1 MSATQVALPF
11 LASAI
16 TLSLGLYA
24 LHYRRRDG
32 GLPLAIFLFVLS
44 ICALANGLETVLAE
58 PQYKLWARHV
68 ATSVFWAYGVMVLWI
83 LLSIMPSRQRAGMA
97 RYFVLA
103 LPLGLAAVL
112 TWTNAWH
119 GWMWSQVSIAQ
130 SQLVK
135 QFTPP
140 GMALRWYALTLLAAI
155 VVLGFLNSRRLAPT
169 WRRHLRWLLFGAS
182 MPLWLA
188 VSKMALPTGHLV
200 QTFPTSIAFIPGA
213 VAILIAL
220 WQHQLLGFGTI
231 ARDHL
236 FNVLPDGLLVVDE
249 RCRVVDVNRTLHSL
263 LRLPRDIGDCRAK
276 HLLQRYPD
284 WYEAV
289 REQRDD
295 RTLIRIAGRDYEVTV
310 RTLDNKGRTHS
321 LSTVRDVTETQGLL
335 QRLEQQSQRDSLTGA
350 HNRRAMM
357 AFYDRMSVQN
367 ADAPVGMMVIDLD
380 DFKQVNDRF
389 GHQVGDDAL
398 ILAVRLIQGNL
409 RAGDL
414 FCRMGGE
421 EFVVVIS
428 GLTAATLLARAEAIR
443 ADLARNLVVA
453 DGYHVTASI
462 GLANSPVPVPFEAL
476 FRVADERLY
485 HSKHGG
491 KNRVSGAQTGIGP
504 VEADEGSQGVLGS
517 F

>member
-32 GLPLAIFLFVLS
+32 GLPLAVFLFVLS
-44 ICALANGLETVLAE
+44 ICALANGLETVLTD
-58 PQYKLWARHV
+58 PQHKLWSRHI
-68 ATSVFWAYGVMVLWI
+68 ATTVFWAYSVMVLWI
-83 LLSIMPSRQRAGMA
+83 LLSIMPSRNQAGSA

-103 LPLGLAAVL
+103 LPLAVAAVL
-112 TWTNAWH
+112 TWTNGWH
-119 GWMWSQVSIAQ
+119 GWMWSQVTIAQ

-135 QFTPP
+135 QYTPP
-140 GMALRWYALTLLAAI
+140 GMALRWYALTLLSAI
-155 VVLGFLNSRRLAPT
+155 LVLGFLYSRRLPPT

-188 VSKMALPTGHLV
+188 VSKMVLPGDHLV
-200 QTFPTSIAFIPGA
+200 QTFPTSIAFIPAA

-220 WQHQLLGFGTI
+220 WQHQLLGFGAI

-263 LRLPRDIGDCRAK
+263 LRLPRSLGDCRAK
-276 HLLQRYPD
+276 HLLQRYPE

-295 RTLIRIAGRDYEVTV
+295 RSLIRIAGRDYEVTV
-310 RTLDNKGRTHS
+310 RTLDNKGRPHS
-321 LSTVRDVTETQGLL
+321 LSTVRDVTETQLLL

-357 AFYDRMSVQN
+357 AFYDRMAEKHANTS
-367 ADAPVGMMVIDLD
+367 VGMMVIDLD

-389 GHQVGDDAL
+389 GHQEGDDAL
-398 ILAVRLIQGNL
+398 ISVVRLIQGNL
-409 RAGDL
+409 RPGDL

-421 EFVVVIS
+421 EFVVVIA
-428 GLTAATLLARAEAIR
+428 GLATTTLAERAEAIR
-443 ADLARNLVVA
+443 TTVADNLVVG
-453 DGYHVTASI
+453 DNFRVTASI
-462 GLANSPVPVPFEAL
+462 GLAYSPVPVPFEAL
-476 FRVADERLY
+476 FRVADEHLY
-485 HSKHGG
+485 HSKHQG
-491 KNRVSGAQTGIGP
+491 KNRVSGNEPNARQSGPDIGG
-504 VEADEGSQGVLGS
+504 EGALV
-517 F
+517 